1 MSLPPSCSSQNVS
14 SATAKPA
21 TPARASISMS
31 LPPSP
36 ADTVPYRNTTVS
48 LPSRATAMATSTS
61 RPHQLSLAT
70 DERAPLSS
78 SRLSVRPCVFIHTTI
93 CTTSTHAASDMMA
106 WNHSWPS
113 SLSQDETPS
122 STSASATASPSPAA
136 TPPHR

>member
-1 MSLPPSCSSQNVS
+1 
-14 SATAKPA
+14 
-21 TPARASISMS
+21 MS

-48 LPSRATAMATSTS
+48 LPSRATAMATSTN

-70 DERAPLSS
+70 ELRAPLSS
-78 SRLSVRPCVFIHTTI
+78 SLFKVRPCFFIHTTI
-93 CTTSTHAASDMMA
+93 CTTSAHAASDMMA

-113 SLSQDETPS
+113 SLSQDDTPS
-122 STSASATASPSPAA
+122 STSAKATASARPAA